1 MKYTRLIISG
11 LLITA
16 LLILAACAGMPT
28 KQEEVTTRIIGRRL
42 GYHGV
47 QLYPQYFLA
56 IAPLAKEACAAA
68 TADAPTPEAVFTLI
82 SKQVYEKIPD
92 KLLIEDIKD
101 ISQLMGLDLDQDYQI
116 TNITEPIRERL
127 KTFLC
132 ALADGVEQGQK
143 L

>member
-16 LLILAACAGMPT
+16 LLILAACAGLPT

-47 QLYPQYFLA
+47 QLYPQQFLA
-56 IAPLAKEACAAA
+56 IGPLAKEVCSAA
-68 TADAPTPEAVFTLI
+68 TADTPAPEAVFSLI
-82 SKQVYEKIPD
+82 AKMVYEKIPD

-101 ISQLMGLDLDQDYQI
+101 LSALMGLDLDKDYNI
-116 TNITEPIRERL
+116 TNITEPIRQRL
-127 KTFLC
+127 RTFLC